1 MNEAEF
7 IYNGNTTII
16 QCGLE
21 DKLKDICNKFTTKTQ
36 LNINN
41 LYFLCNGNTINLES
55 KFNQLNQ
62 GKNKIKILV
71 NNINETQNLFLE
83 FKINNYNV
91 IINFTKSFDI
101 KVEYGESLNKKIY
114 NGSFTLEE
122 LKNKSKFFKIYDSVQ
137 ETYNDIKLLL
147 EQNSFYIQ
155 TYEKSITLCIKKQI
169 GIQYDIVFPLKE
181 GSVDIKEI
189 VAELCEKN
197 IILEKRIVILE
208 NEIKEINLKYEKK
221 FDEINKKYEKKND
234 DLEKQIKNII
244 SNEKSN
250 KNEIIEL

>member
-55 KFNQLNQ
+55 KFNQINQ

-71 NNINETQNLFLE
+71 NIINEAQNLFLE
-83 FKINNYNV
+83 FKLNNYNI

-122 LKNKSKFFKIYDSVQ
+122 LKNKSKFFKM
-137 ETYNDIKLLL
+137 
-147 EQNSFYIQ
+147 
-155 TYEKSITLCIKKQI
+155 
-169 GIQYDIVFPLKE
+169 
-181 GSVDIKEI
+181 
-189 VAELCEKN
+189 
-197 IILEKRIVILE
+197 
-208 NEIKEINLKYEKK
+208 
-221 FDEINKKYEKKND
+221 FD
-234 DLEKQIKNII
+234 
-244 SNEKSN
+244 
-250 KNEIIEL
+250 

>member
-21 DKLKDICNKFTTKTQ
+21 DKLKDICNKFTTKTR

-55 KFNQLNQ
+55 KFNQINQ

-83 FKINNYNV
+83 FKLNNYNI

-114 NGSFTLEE
+114 NGNFTLEE
-122 LKNKSKFFKIYDSVQ
+122 LKKKSKFFKMFDSIQ

-147 EQNSFYIQ
+147 NQNSFYIQ
-155 TYEKSITLCIKKQI
+155 TYEKSISLCIKNQI
-169 GIQYDIVFPLKE
+169 GIQYDIVFPLKD

-189 VAELCEKN
+189 VS
-197 IILEKRIVILE
+197 RTM
-208 NEIKEINLKYEKK
+208 
-221 FDEINKKYEKKND
+221 
-234 DLEKQIKNII
+234 
-244 SNEKSN
+244 
-250 KNEIIEL
+250 